1 MKIYC
6 YNKTMSIREL
16 GGIKDG
22 ILTVELVGL
31 PEGENVTVRG
41 TDGKYAVSEIKDGKA
56 LFPAEML
63 TDGMMYSVI
72 VGARAVG
79 FAYSN
84 GLLLRVYD
92 DVSVEITKMWEV
104 IADLSESIKS
114 TDSKISKFVDGYET
128 E

>member
-1 MKIYC
+1 
-6 YNKTMSIREL
+6 MSIREL

-41 TDGKYAVSEIKDGKA
+41 TDGKYAVSEIKDSKA